1 MLCLVLWVGGS
12 VGTFGSVLVLCKT
25 SSRPSGS
32 VPSAPS
38 TSPFAEI
45 SLGVSLPGTSSAS
58 SSLPLGGQ
66 GKRGGSRGAP
76 SVFLGVLPPLPLD
89 FGPARG
95 AGVPLG
101 ICLSRAGSLLLLL
114 LLREVEA
121 RELLSCC
128 SRPFPASSSLL
139 TLPNSHRTF
148 HDVRVRGSLQSL
160 APAFYPP
167 ASHALRGVD
176 RGRIRGLVHVR
187 VALVDVAVALAP
199 HAVRGQAVVSVGGG
213 RRPCHALLVVA
224 HAVSGRGLLTA
235 TALGVEALG
244 HVVTD
249 LDPRIGIG
257 HAVTALGVSVRVPL
271 PVGGCSAVVR
281 DRTLSRIARV
291 TARGQACD
299 YLLLLPA
306 CGPRK
311 QDGWPDVDPRR
322 VWRRL
327 PLSLLWPGAAAGVP
341 PVAGGASI
349 TALPSVLQELAK
361 FFMNLS
367 GSSSLGATGGLA
379 GVTASA
385 AASGGIACPAST
397 AAGAATIC
405 AATVTPAGAGVLP
418 AAPAAV
424 PGVSGEQQRQGES
437 RSRGRR
443 SRSSGDRTDR
453 ERSPS
458 SDSSSRRRGRRCR
471 SSSDS
476 SEHDRADASPSRS
489 RHALGGAHTGGSS
502 WDFDRSPRPGASRSS
517 ARDELSRSGA
527 RRRSPRPS
535 GVAIDDRS
543 STFAGF
549 RLARGGLG
557 GVSVA
562 FGFFSSV
569 GMFAGPPRL
578 EVLGRILPPAS
589 GRSFIGAPQ
598 HGSCRWVDCCLACL
612 QAGVGGL
619 PRGY

>member
-1 MLCLVLWVGGS
+1 MHLV
-12 VGTFGSVLVLCKT
+12 F
-25 SSRPSGS
+25 
-32 VPSAPS
+32 
-38 TSPFAEI
+38 
-45 SLGVSLPGTSSAS
+45 
-58 SSLPLGGQ
+58 
-66 GKRGGSRGAP
+66 
-76 SVFLGVLPPLPLD
+76 FLGVLPPLPLD

-121 RELLSCC
+121 RGLLSCC
-128 SRPFPASSSLL
+128 RRPFPASPSLL

-148 HDVRVRGSLQSL
+148 HDVRIRGCLQSL
-160 APAFYPP
+160 ASAFYPP

-176 RGRIRGLVHVR
+176 RGRIGGLVHVR
-187 VALVDVAVALAP
+187 VALVDVALALAP
-199 HAVRGQAVVSVGGG
+199 LAVRGQAVVSVGGG
-213 RRPCHALLVVA
+213 RRPRHALLVVA

-244 HVVTD
+244 RVVTG

-257 HAVTALGVSVRVPL
+257 HAVTALGVSGRGLLTATTPAVSGRVPL
-271 PVGGCSAVVR
+271 PVGGSGAVVR
-281 DRTLSRIARV
+281 DRALSRIARV

-311 QDGWPDVDPRR
+311 RDGWPDVDPRR

-349 TALPSVLQELAK
+349 TALPSVLRELAK

-397 AAGAATIC
+397 AAGAATIR

-418 AAPAAV
+418 AV
-424 PGVSGEQQRQGES
+424 PGVSGEQRRQGES

-443 SRSSGDRTDR
+443 SRSSGDGTDR
-453 ERSPS
+453 RAKSAPEEGLLLLTALRVVGGGAVALPQIRLRMTELTLLLPVPGMRLEVRVLVALPGILTARLVLGRRGLLQGMSLAGLERVVVRLDLRVWRMMTAPLPLRGFDWREVAWVAFPSPLA
-458 SDSSSRRRGRRCR
+458 SSRRSGSSPVLLVSRFWAGFFHPLLGAPLLGRLSVVPAAGLTAVSLACGLALAVFRAVAGCHEGIDGPFFLAFGRRER
-471 SSSDS
+471 
-476 SEHDRADASPSRS
+476 
-489 RHALGGAHTGGSS
+489 LLLIY
-502 WDFDRSPRPGASRSS
+502 PG
-517 ARDELSRSGA
+517 L
-527 RRRSPRPS
+527 
-535 GVAIDDRS
+535 
-543 STFAGF
+543 F
-549 RLARGGLG
+549 
-557 GVSVA
+557 
-562 FGFFSSV
+562 
-569 GMFAGPPRL
+569 
-578 EVLGRILPPAS
+578 
-589 GRSFIGAPQ
+589 
-598 HGSCRWVDCCLACL
+598 
-612 QAGVGGL
+612 
-619 PRGY
+619 